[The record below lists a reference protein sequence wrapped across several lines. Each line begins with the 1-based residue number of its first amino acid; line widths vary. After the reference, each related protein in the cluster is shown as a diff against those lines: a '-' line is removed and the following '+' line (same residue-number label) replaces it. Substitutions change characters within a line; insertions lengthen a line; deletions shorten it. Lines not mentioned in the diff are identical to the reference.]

1 MAQRGKVLRDTSNG
15 KGLISAAGTQYE
27 FSLEGCWKSD
37 VSPKVGMVVEFEL
50 NAESNICS
58 ASAVPENQLVKEQ
71 AELAMQAAKQKGMAM
86 FSAASARIGTP
97 VLVAWA
103 ALIIAWFFMKMF
115 TFTAAN
121 NESLVVS
128 QTFWQLLGLANVSSL
143 IDFMPLLKA
152 EGLDKGIYAFLA
164 IAVLTGPA
172 ISQFWKDSKAHLGNC
187 LPLVFMLV
195 IFAAVYF
202 VLGDLLAAVI
212 KQQQDSAAQLSSRY
226 GSMYGS
232 IAPAIPSAAEAK
244 AKFLQQIH
252 VGLGAYV
259 ALAASAYLAIIGL
272 KRFLVAK
279 AQS

>member
-71 AELAMQAAKQKGMAM
+71 AELAMQAAKEKGMAM

-212 KQQQDSAAQLSSRY
+212 KQQQDSAAQLSY
-226 GSMYGS
+226 WGGK
-232 IAPAIPSAAEAK
+232 AAAIPSASEAMAQGK